1 MNLNRLYYPCQL
13 SRCSM
18 YIPTSTFAI
27 VMQYGRFP
35 IMQAAAHGRREI
47 VEILLPR
54 TNPIPYLP
62 DWSVG
67 GIISTMKTLPR
78 VC

>member
-1 MNLNRLYYPCQL
+1 
-13 SRCSM
+13 
-18 YIPTSTFAI
+18 
-27 VMQYGRFP
+27 
-35 IMQAAAHGRREI
+35 MQAAAHERHEI
-47 VEILLPR
+47 VEILLPH
-54 TNPIPYLP
+54 TNPIPSLLP